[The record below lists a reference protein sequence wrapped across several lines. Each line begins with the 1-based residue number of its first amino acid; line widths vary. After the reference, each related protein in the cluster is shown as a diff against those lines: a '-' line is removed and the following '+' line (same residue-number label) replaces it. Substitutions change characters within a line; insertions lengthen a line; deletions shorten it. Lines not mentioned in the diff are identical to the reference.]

1 MPSASSRALLSTAA
15 SASIEGNV
23 QYLLGKVQQTDVAI
37 FDVRE
42 ETLLLLPPSWLLV
55 VVVVVRVLLQVTVH
69 LKISFLSSCV
79 PLLLLPPA
87 KVDGNEDE
95 KELKEAPEDHAA
107 DDHRDERT
115 YQPPGGVVDVVA
127 ANVLAAAE
135 LWGRKRNRNNPF
147 FPCTSSTPRQQ
158 PTYLFRRAEVII
170 AVVCTSRGH
179 QPGEHKGEAQHR
191 GRQTEEWLMVVI
203 GMLMLLLRLRLT
215 SPTEDTN
222 FRA

>member
-1 MPSASSRALLSTAA
+1 MPSVSSRALLSTTA

-42 ETLLLLPPSWLLV
+42 EALLLLPPSWLLVV

-135 LWGRKRNRNNPF
+135 L
-147 FPCTSSTPRQQ
+147 
-158 PTYLFRRAEVII
+158 FRRAEVII
-170 AVVCTSRGH
+170 AVVCTSRWH
-179 QPGEHKGEAQHR
+179 QPGEHKGEAQQR

-203 GMLMLLLRLRLT
+203 GMLMLLLRLRLP
-215 SPTEDTN
+215 SPTEGTN

>member
-1 MPSASSRALLSTAA
+1 MPSVSSRALLSTTA

-23 QYLLGKVQQTDVAI
+23 QYLLGKVQQTDVAV

-42 ETLLLLPPSWLLV
+42 EALLLLPPSWLLV

-79 PLLLLPPA
+79 PPA

-115 YQPPGGVVDVVA
+115 DQPPGGVVDVVA

-135 LWGRKRNRNNPF
+135 LWGRKRNRNRNRNYLF
-147 FPCTSSTPRQQ
+147 SLYFINSSSTANVPV
-158 PTYLFRRAEVII
+158 PP
-170 AVVCTSRGH
+170 SRGY
-179 QPGEHKGEAQHR
+179 HR
-191 GRQTEEWLMVVI
+191 SSMHEQVAPAR
-203 GMLMLLLRLRLT
+203 
-215 SPTEDTN
+215 
-222 FRA
+222 